1 MADIDPG
8 SVFTFVSPSTGETVV
23 AVTCQAAAEALS
35 VSPVTVKRAIKR
47 GRLPG
52 EQVFG
57 RWFAERD
64 AVELA
69 SVAGWTATTGI
80 TMGRPRKKPRKKRP
94 TAPRHLLG

>member
-1 MADIDPG
+1 MNNIDPG

-35 VSPVTVKRAIKR
+35 VSPITVKRAIKR

-69 SVAGWTATTGI
+69 SVVGWTATTGI
-80 TMGRPRKKPRKKRP
+80 VMGYPKGRPRKKR
-94 TAPRHLLG
+94 